1 MWLLWFEADK
11 KTKCCAAYPASGAQG
26 GLHPFIMHSAT
37 VIWMTSAAADGGMME
52 ELDSTSN
59 SNDGTTIPL
68 AGKMDKF
75 PELAVQN
82 SGHRHILLK

>member
-1 MWLLWFEADK
+1 
-11 KTKCCAAYPASGAQG
+11 
-26 GLHPFIMHSAT
+26 
-37 VIWMTSAAADGGMME
+37 MTSAAADGGMME

-59 SNDGTTIPL
+59 SNDGTKIPL